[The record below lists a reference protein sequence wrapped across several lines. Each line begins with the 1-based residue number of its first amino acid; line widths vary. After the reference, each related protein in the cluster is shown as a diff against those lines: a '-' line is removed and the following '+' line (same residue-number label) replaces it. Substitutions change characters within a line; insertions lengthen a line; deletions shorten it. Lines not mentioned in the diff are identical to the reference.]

1 VAVLCLTALSAAVH
15 AVAVQGS
22 HDIPTDT
29 SGFLRVVALMQ
40 DRAGLVKAPRRMTN
54 PLYPILILGFDAFTG
69 DWLLAARLA
78 ALVPSV
84 LITPALFLLGLWLDR
99 RLWTGVL
106 AGLLTALSTPL
117 VTVGVWPV
125 SEPLFLLV
133 AAAVLLSW
141 LAFLRRPGW
150 RLGVFMGVCAGLAT
164 ACRSEGLYYT
174 VAIALSGGWVAW
186 RGLRRG
192 GAAAPAAP
200 SRRRAVLAVLIFLLV
215 ALVLG
220 QGILLGVRS
229 MGSDLPSNYAYLK
242 QIMLSGQIYALDGWP
257 ERERVVHTLNDDCTE
272 IARDD
277 WRDISWGE
285 FLRRYGRRQLLAAM
299 VNIKKMLVEGLPE
312 ALYPLMILFLP
323 LALGLVAFWRER
335 PLHDTFV
342 VALFIFPG
350 VVLLPF
356 VQYQP
361 RFFFPVT
368 LVALPLVAM
377 GLRRMLAGVRA
388 SRPARRRVV
397 AAVVALILAGYVGL
411 GALEVAKLASR
422 PDTDAPYRRACR
434 WIRQRHGEEF
444 DFAVMSRWEAAYAYL
459 RCRKPRLAVDPLD
472 RLVGYCRHTG
482 TRYILLGPK
491 DAYHNRHLAEAFE
504 HADEVDVGAVRL
516 KVVARFG
523 REGSLV
529 RLIEVQPRP

>member
-54 PLYPILILGFDAFTG
+54 PLYPILILAFDAFTG

-99 RLWTGVL
+99 RLWTGVV

-125 SEPLFLLV
+125 SEPLFLLL
-133 AAAVLLSW
+133 AAVVLLSW

-174 VAIALSGGWVAW
+174 AAIALSGGWVIW
-186 RGLRRG
+186 RRLRRG
-192 GAAAPAAP
+192 GAAPGAAP
-200 SRRRAVLAVLIFLLV
+200 PRRRAALALLGFLVV

-220 QGILLGVRS
+220 QGALLGVRS
-229 MGSDLPSNYAYLK
+229 LAADLPSNYAYLK
-242 QIMLSGQIYALDGWP
+242 QAMLSGQTYALEGWSH
-257 ERERVVHTLNDDCTE
+257 RETVVHTLNDDCTE

-277 WRDISWGE
+277 WRDISWGD
-285 FLRRYGRRQLLAAM
+285 FIRRYGRRQLLAGLIS
-299 VNIKKMLVEGLPE
+299 IKRMLVEGLPE
-312 ALYPLMILFLP
+312 ALNPLVILFLP
-323 LALGLVAFWRER
+323 LAVGLLAFWRER

-342 VALFIFPG
+342 VALFIFPSLA
-350 VVLLPF
+350 LLPF
-356 VQYQP
+356 IQYQP
-361 RFFFPVT
+361 RYFFPVT

-377 GLRRMLAGVRA
+377 GLRRMLAGSRA

-397 AAVVALILAGYVGL
+397 AAVVALILAAYAGL
-411 GALEVAKLASR
+411 GSLEVAKLASR

-434 WIRQRHGEEF
+434 WIRERHGEEF

-472 RLVGYCRHTG
+472 RLVRYCRHTG

-504 HADEVDVGAVRL
+504 HAGEVDVGTVRL

-529 RLIEVQPRP
+529 RVVELQPRP